1 MANRAVEDDRYP
13 YSRKYK
19 SKEFEIYKFGDK
31 ETYELMV
38 YECGREKCTPS
49 HSFDEIRNRY
59 LIHFVL
65 KGKGTYTVNGK
76 VHHLTANQGFVV
88 RMGEEYEYCADA
100 EDPWEYVWVGF
111 NGTQAKILLRNA
123 GLLDE
128 DVFSTKVTSK
138 VVTCFLNM
146 IEGAETNLGS
156 QYLLL
161 GELYILL
168 SYLIDE
174 RNSGKKY
181 SDERSVVREAVDY
194 IVNNYSHQINISDI
208 AERLNYDRTS
218 LYRKFVSETGKSPQE
233 FLIEYRLIK
242 AKQDLKF
249 SKLSTLEVCYACGF
263 NNYSHFSTLFSKR
276 IGMSPVKYRETNG
289 GKWAW
294 EETDDE

>member
-1 MANRAVEDDRYP
+1 MAKRVVEDDRFP

-19 SKEFEIYKFGDK
+19 SDDFEIYKFGNK

-38 YECGREKCTPS
+38 YECGREKCTPL
-49 HSFDEIRNRY
+49 HSFDGVRNRY

-65 KGKGTYTVNGK
+65 KGKGTYEVNGK
-76 VHHLTANQGFVV
+76 TYRLTANQGFVV
-88 RMGEEYEYCADA
+88 RVGEENKYCADA

-111 NGTQAKILLRNA
+111 DGTQAKTLLRNA
-123 GLLDE
+123 CLIDE
-128 DVFSTKVTSK
+128 DVFATKESTR

-146 IEGAETNLGS
+146 IEGAQTNLGS

-174 RNSGKKY
+174 CNAGKK
-181 SDERSVVREAVDY
+181 SGDEVGVVREAVEY
-194 IVNNYSHQINISDI
+194 IVNNYSRPITIADI
-208 AERLNYDRTS
+208 AKRLNYDRTS

-233 FLIEYRLIK
+233 FLIDYRLIK

-263 NNYSHFSTLFSKR
+263 NNYSHFSTLFTKR

-294 EETDDE
+294 EETDDN